1 MFIRTLIAASLLA
14 TSGLAMS
21 APASAR
27 TVWQNHHPAR
37 THINHRIARQQ
48 VRITHQVRQ
57 GDMSRR
63 EARGLRRDLHGIRM
77 QERAYAQ
84 ANGNNGHL
92 TRAQARN
99 LNQQLNQTSHDIRH

>member
-1 MFIRTLIAASLLA
+1 MLTRTLLAASLIL
-14 TSGLAMS
+14 TSGLAITTE
-21 APASAR
+21 ASAR
-27 TVWQNHHPAR
+27 TGWQRHHPAR

-57 GDMSRR
+57 GDMTHR
-63 EARGLRRDLHGIRM
+63 EAHALRRDLHQVRM

-92 TRAQARN
+92 NRAQVRD
-99 LNQQLNQTSHDIRH
+99 LNRQLNHTSQEIRR

>member
-1 MFIRTLIAASLLA
+1 MLTRILLAASLVL
-14 TSGLAMS
+14 TGLS
-21 APASAR
+21 AIPAEASPRGWHR
-27 TVWQNHHPAR
+27 THPAR

-48 VRITHQVRQ
+48 VRITREVRQ
-57 GDMSRR
+57 GDMSRG
-63 EARGLRRDLHGIRM
+63 EARGLRKDLHGIRK

-99 LNQQLNQTSHDIRH
+99 LNRQLNQTSHAIGH